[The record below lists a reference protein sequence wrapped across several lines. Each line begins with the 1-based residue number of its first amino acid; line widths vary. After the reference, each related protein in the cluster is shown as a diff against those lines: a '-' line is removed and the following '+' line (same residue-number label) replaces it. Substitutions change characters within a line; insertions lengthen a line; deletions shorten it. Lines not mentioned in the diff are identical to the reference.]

1 MAVLVYKF
9 VHGRPQSYK
18 AQQAD
23 TDMNNKPIPGETVY
37 VLKPGDEGKSLHEL
51 ENLYPFKG
59 SS

>member
-1 MAVLVYKF
+1 MAVLVYKI
-9 VHGRPQSYK
+9 VNGRLESYK

-37 VLKPGDEGKSLHEL
+37 VLNPEDEEKKSLHEL

-59 SS
+59 